1 MHKYKT
7 HVAYKGDVAGRCRAE
22 EVLGKLILE
31 RFSGDGGCVVIAVG
45 GPGGSGK
52 STFAGKL
59 AAELG
64 DASILRLDDYKT
76 PREERSNRNIFGAH
90 PDANMMELAAEHISL
105 VRENKTFEKPVYDNV
120 TGEANGR
127 ETYRPRRFNIL
138 DGEISTY
145 KKFRHDVDLSVF
157 IDSDYKTQLATRTS
171 RDIVVRGYTWE
182 KAIATFLQSN
192 LREFTKYGAESKKWA
207 DVHLYCREDYSVVV
221 ESVASELYEHFES
234 LLAEYLTEV
243 DFSGL
248 VVPVTTPFS
257 KSNEIDKRMFIEH
270 LELLAK
276 QGVKRILVNGTTGE
290 FFSLGPEERKMILKL
305 AREYFPGVIMF
316 HAGYASLAETET
328 EARWGQEY
336 GADAVV
342 AITPYYLADLPAGG
356 LVDYFNH
363 IASQIDVPFI
373 LYNFPKHTQNSL
385 TAELLGRIKHFGM
398 KDSSGDLSLVD
409 AAEHY
414 YIGGDGKILAAYEKG
429 AYGFVSARGNAF
441 GPMYVEIEK
450 AVVGADCNKAKEM
463 QTEISQLKSMM
474 TSVNEIAK
482 IKYAVS
488 KQLDGY
494 PVGVRLPL
502 VGLSKGEMKAM
513 DAVVSRFAV
522 KE

>member
-7 HVAYKGDVAGRCRAE
+7 HVAYKGEAGGRCRAE

-31 RFSGDGGCVVIAVG
+31 RFAGNGGCVVIAIG

-64 DASILRLDDYKT
+64 GDASILRLDDYKT
-76 PREERSNRNIFGAH
+76 PRAERSNQNIFGAH
-90 PDANMMELAAEHISL
+90 PDANLMGLAAEHISL

-120 TGEANGR
+120 TGEVNSR

-145 KKFRHDVDLSVF
+145 KKFRHDIDLSVF

-221 ESVASELYEHFES
+221 ESVSSELYEHFEG

-243 DFSGL
+243 DLSGL

-270 LELLAK
+270 LEMLSK

-290 FFSLGPEERKMILKL
+290 FFSLMPEERRMMLKL

-316 HAGYASLAETET
+316 HAGYASLAETEK

-336 GADAVV
+336 GADAIV
-342 AITPYYLADLPAGG
+342 AITPYYLADLPGDG
-356 LVDYFNH
+356 LVDYF
-363 IASQIDVPFI
+363 
-373 LYNFPKHTQNSL
+373 
-385 TAELLGRIKHFGM
+385 
-398 KDSSGDLSLVD
+398 
-409 AAEHY
+409 
-414 YIGGDGKILAAYEKG
+414 
-429 AYGFVSARGNAF
+429 
-441 GPMYVEIEK
+441 
-450 AVVGADCNKAKEM
+450 
-463 QTEISQLKSMM
+463 
-474 TSVNEIAK
+474 
-482 IKYAVS
+482 
-488 KQLDGY
+488 
-494 PVGVRLPL
+494 
-502 VGLSKGEMKAM
+502 
-513 DAVVSRFAV
+513 
-522 KE
+522 